1 MKRIHIIVIGF
12 SFFIFSVSHVLAG
25 TTETSAESHEKRGD
39 VHYQD
44 GRNFQAIDEY
54 RQAIKQGMDHPE
66 LYRKLA
72 IVLYGRGLLDD
83 AIVEMEKALALSPD
97 TDLLVIIE
105 LGILYLAKDR
115 LENAQE
121 QFFAALQI
129 NPGFADAYYYLGEVF
144 LRKKEYDM
152 AWLFVKM
159 TQRLGLKA
167 QDLMRKLSGLSNE
180 PGVEVE
186 PRQETGEDVYIRQ
199 ILVHTHEKAEDILN
213 LISEGEIFDD
223 LAFTESMGLN
233 ATIGGFVGHF
243 RPLELHPNVAR
254 ALRKQEVLAE
264 PVIVQTEKGFHVVQ
278 RIMPF
283 DFDSWKKILADSGRP
298 DYVSD
303 NLIQR
308 SNIKKFPFTFRC
320 LMPEFEC

>member
-1 MKRIHIIVIGF
+1 MKKIHIIVIGF
-12 SFFIFSVSHVLAG
+12 SFFLFSVSHVIAG

-39 VHYQD
+39 LHYEE

-54 RQAIKQGMDHPE
+54 RQAIEGGMDHPE
-66 LYRKLA
+66 LHRKLA

-83 AIVEMEKALALSPD
+83 AIIEMEKALVLSPD
-97 TDLLVIIE
+97 TDLLVIME

-115 LENAQE
+115 LENAQI
-121 QFFAALQI
+121 QFFAALQV

-152 AWLFVKM
+152 AWLFLKM

-167 QDLMRKLSGLSNE
+167 QDLMRKLIGVSNE

-186 PRQETGEDVYIRQ
+186 PRLETGEDMYIRQ
-199 ILVHTHEKAEDILN
+199 ILVHTREKAENILN
-213 LISEGEIFDD
+213 RISEGELFDD
-223 LAFTESMGLN
+223 LAFAESMGPN
-233 ATIGGFVGHF
+233 ATRGGFVGRF
-243 RPLELHPNVAR
+243 RPSELHPNVAQAVHKR
-254 ALRKQEVLAE
+254 EILSE
-264 PVIVQTEKGFHVVQ
+264 PVIVQTEKGFHIVQ

-283 DFDSWKKILADSGRP
+283 DYDSWKKILADSGRP
-298 DYVSD
+298 EDVSD
-303 NLIQR
+303 NLK
-308 SNIKKFPFTFRC
+308 SLSDIKEFPFTFRC